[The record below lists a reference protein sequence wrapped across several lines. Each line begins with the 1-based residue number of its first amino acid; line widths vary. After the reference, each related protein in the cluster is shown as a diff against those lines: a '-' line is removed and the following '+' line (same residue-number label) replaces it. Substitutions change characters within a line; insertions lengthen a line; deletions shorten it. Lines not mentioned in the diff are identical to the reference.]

1 MNIVNLNI
9 FKIEFQTEIQLM
21 ILTLNKKIF
30 NFHLEQIH
38 TFPELNK
45 CIKKL

>member
-1 MNIVNLNI
+1 MEINIVNLNT

-21 ILTLNKKIF
+21 VLTLNKKT
-30 NFHLEQIH
+30 LEQIH

-45 CIKKL
+45 YIKKL